1 MSEIAL
7 RIVLIGFAG
16 ARLTRHG
23 DVIAG
28 KTGMG
33 GAWAGLALAANGAL
47 GDATIDA
54 PC

>member
-16 ARLTRHG
+16 VRLTRHG

-33 GAWAGLALAANGAL
+33 GAWAGLAPAAIGVL

>member
-1 MSEIAL
+1 MSELAL
-7 RIVLIGFAG
+7 CIVLIGFAG
-16 ARLTRHG
+16 VKLTRYG

-33 GAWAGLALAANGAL
+33 GAWIGLVLEANGAL
-47 GDATIDA
+47 GGATIDA